1 MSRYKRKIEGLDPE
15 RGNELLI
22 RHDQLGLMRIFPR
35 NQAHIA
41 LCAYYDWIIGDDE
54 AETAAQIRNTAA
66 KKIFA
71 ELVAAR
77 KKRVKDYIDKCDKSI
92 PNKYKKKNKV
102 RVGERRLT
110 RVDHIHN
117 TQFSEEV
124 LILPTSSEN
133 AVDRRVAGACAESA
147 PASAVNLERHDV
159 PQEEK
164 NETSYA
170 ILDALGL
177 LEEED

>member
-22 RHDQLGLMRIFPR
+22 RHEQLGFMRIFPR

-54 AETAAQIRNTAA
+54 AETAAQIRNATA

-92 PNKYKKKNKV
+92 PNKYKKKNK
-102 RVGERRLT
+102 RGKGERRLT
-110 RVDHIHN
+110 QVDHI
-117 TQFSEEV
+117 
-124 LILPTSSEN
+124 LRGRLPL
-133 AVDRRVAGACAESA
+133 V
-147 PASAVNLERHDV
+147 
-159 PQEEK
+159 
-164 NETSYA
+164 
-170 ILDALGL
+170 
-177 LEEED
+177 

>member
-22 RHDQLGLMRIFPR
+22 RHEQLGFMRIFPR

-54 AETAAQIRNTAA
+54 AETAAQIRNATA

-92 PNKYKKKNKV
+92 PNKYKKKNK
-102 RVGERRLT
+102 RGKGERRLT
-110 RVDHIHN
+110 QVDHIHN
-117 TQFSEEV
+117 TQLSEEE
-124 LILPTSSEN
+124 LLRPSSSEN
-133 AVDRRVAGACAESA
+133 AVDRRVAGACAGSA
-147 PASAVNLERHDV
+147 PASAVSLGRRGA
-159 PQEEK
+159 PPEK
-164 NETSYA
+164 SKTEKM
-170 ILDALGL
+170 LDELFG
-177 LEEED
+177 ED